1 MKFAA
6 VVLLLTAASMLS
18 AISHAVEPDPAAEAF
33 GKLDVNEDGR
43 LSGTEVSD
51 QVRPFDADRDGRV
64 TREEYLA
71 ATAKPSK
78 EALEKQ
84 FQERDINQDGVLSG
98 TERRGIEKADVDS
111 DGEVTKQE
119 FLAAAVPAA
128 GGPSRSG
135 PSRSGPS
142 REALYAKAQELFTEL
157 DATKDFRLS
166 GTELETVKSYDL
178 NSDGRMYL
186 DEFFEGYERAQ
197 GAGWTNVEFRE
208 ASLNVKL
215 PAKPERLPVAD
226 PMKVRAA
233 LEIDRPAI
241 RFEVRVTEVK
251 ANVEA
256 QADQFFTAVKDRL
269 KTVSQM
275 EILDEDDA
283 PYSGHPG
290 RVLALK
296 GKQNDFH
303 VIRIVLVEKSIYE
316 LEAIFNKLPGDIEKS
331 YTRRFLEHL
340 SLVDQVEAPKADVPA
355 PPGGFSTKGLPR
367 LPGGPGASNRANP
380 ISSDDDLLAPPAP
393 ISKPAVPPAP
403 NTDPAPPPAPISNP
417 KPAAAAPPAP
427 PGTSKGILTPRRRF
441 FTLPQTDGTAKPADP
456 APAPPSDK

>member
-1 MKFAA
+1 MKSAA
-6 VVLLLTAASMLS
+6 IVLLLTAASMLP
-18 AISHAVEPDPAAEAF
+18 AISHAVEPDQAAEAF

-43 LSGTEVSD
+43 LSGTEVTD
-51 QVRPFDADRDGRV
+51 QVRPFDADQDGRV

-78 EALEKQ
+78 EAAEKQ

-98 TERRGIEKADVDS
+98 TERRGLEKADADS

-119 FLAAAVPAA
+119 FLAAAAPSA
-128 GGPSRSG
+128 GG

-142 REALYAKAQELFTEL
+142 REALYAKAKELFAEL
-157 DATKDFRLS
+157 DATKDYRLS
-166 GTELETVKSYDL
+166 GTELDTVKSYDL

-233 LEIDRPAI
+233 LEIERPDI
-241 RFEVRVTEVK
+241 RFEVRVSEVK

-290 RVLALK
+290 RVLFLK

-303 VIRIVLVEKSIYE
+303 VIRIVLLEKSIYE
-316 LEAIFNKLPGDIEKS
+316 LEAIFNKLPGNMEKS
-331 YTRRFLEHL
+331 YTRRFLENL
-340 SLVDQVEAPKADVPA
+340 SIVGQVEAPTSDVPA
-355 PPGGFSTKGLPR
+355 PPGTSSTKGLPR
-367 LPGGPGASNRANP
+367 LPGGPAARERANP
-380 ISSDDDLLAPPAP
+380 LSSDDDVPAPPAP

-403 NTDPAPPPAPISNP
+403 NSDPVPPPAPISDP
-417 KPAAAAPPAP
+417 KPAAPSPPAP
-427 PGTSKGILTPRRRF
+427 PRVSEGPLSPRRGIFSLSR
-441 FTLPQTDGTAKPADP
+441 TRPSQTDGTAKPAEP